1 VALFY
6 APGWFFSKCHSP
18 FTVNRYIITRVIFK
32 FHIPVAPLD
41 VFIDS
46 MVYMKAGAV
55 AHSIER
61 LLPDGNVV
69 LIIDL
74 TTEPKYIYDD
84 ETLLPIQTCK
94 KAWFSGIHTRGLL
107 IPAGQDAHQLVIT
120 FKKGKS
126 FPFLQMP
133 LTEVAGIV
141 VDTDLVMQGINRL
154 REALLHCAAA
164 EGGEDVFSCA
174 EAFFLG
180 EYLGKLSENACVDY
194 AVSRIVAA
202 PERLTMEEIAGNVG
216 YSQKH
221 FIHLFKQHVGVA
233 PKSYLRIIRFNKTLS
248 EIAAAPSDKR
258 TIDWTALA
266 LDCGYYDQAHFIGDF
281 KKFSGY
287 TPEEYLAKRSPLP
300 NYVPVV

>member
-1 VALFY
+1 VL
-6 APGWFFSKCHSP
+6 
-18 FTVNRYIITRVIFK
+18 FK
-32 FHIPVAPLD
+32 FHIPVTPLD
-41 VFIDS
+41 LFIDS
-46 MVYMKAGAV
+46 MVYMKVGAV
-55 AHSIER
+55 HHSIER

-141 VDTDLVMQGINRL
+141 VDTDLVMSNIDRL
-154 REALLHCAAA
+154 REALLHCAAP
-164 EGGEDVFSCA
+164 EDVFSCA

-180 EYLGKLSENACVDY
+180 EYLGRLSENACVDY

-202 PERLTMEEIAGNVG
+202 PESLTMEEIAGNVG

-233 PKSYLRIIRFNKTLS
+233 PKSYLRIMRFNKTLS
-248 EIAAAPSDKR
+248 EIAAAAD
-258 TIDWTALA
+258 IDWTALA

-287 TPEEYLAKRSPLP
+287 TPEEYVAIPRDYP

>member
-1 VALFY
+1 MLF
-6 APGWFFSKCHSP
+6 
-18 FTVNRYIITRVIFK
+18 RI
-32 FHIPVAPLD
+32 HIPVAPLHL
-41 VFIDS
+41 FIDS
-46 MVYMKAGAV
+46 MVYMKVGAV
-55 AHSIER
+55 DHSIER

-84 ETLLPIQTCK
+84 ETLAPIQACK
-94 KAWFSGIHTRGLL
+94 KAWFSGIHTKGLL

-120 FKKGKS
+120 FKKGRS

-164 EGGEDVFSCA
+164 ADGAGGADGARAPEDVFSRA

-180 EYLGKLSENACVDY
+180 EYLVKLSEQPCVDY
-194 AVSRIVAA
+194 AISRIVAA

-233 PKSYLRIIRFNKTLS
+233 PKSYLRIMRFNKTLS
-248 EIAAAPSDKR
+248 EINAGGE
-258 TIDWTALA
+258 IDWTALA

-287 TPEEYLAKRSPLP
+287 TPEEYAAIPRDYP